1 MRLIMFCLVASLAA
15 STARAEILFHDR
27 AFADAVVDHNLI
39 SGYNDPTSALGRND
53 WTSDMVGVNQWGSD
67 IGTSL
72 GNGGYLTMEFVD
84 NEVGGSGDSDK
95 DLWVFEI
102 GGVPEELQI
111 EISVDGSSWLDV
123 GIADRISAAV
133 DYGVGVDIDQY
144 FTVGNGYDTSTRFRY
159 VRVSDTGNNS
169 YNMFNK
175 AGADIDAV
183 AAIYPL
189 SNQTSSVP
197 EPASLLLAFA
207 GLLGLALLPR
217 TRRGN

>member
-1 MRLIMFCLVASLAA
+1 MRVFMFSLVAFLAT
-15 STARAEILFHDR
+15 STADAEILFHDR
-27 AFADAVVDHNLI
+27 AFADAVVDSNLL
-39 SGYNDPTSALGRND
+39 SGYNDPTAALGRND
-53 WTSDMVGVNQWGSD
+53 WTADMVGGNAWGSD

-72 GNGGYLTMEFVD
+72 GDGGHLTLEFID
-84 NEVGGSGDSDK
+84 NAIGGSGDTDK

-102 GGVPEELQI
+102 GGIPEELLI

-123 GIADRISAAV
+123 GIADRVSATV

-144 FTVGNGYDTSTRFRY
+144 FTAGNGYDTSTRFRY
-159 VRVSDTGNNS
+159 VRATDTGNNT
-169 YNMFNK
+169 YGFFNK

-197 EPASLLLAFA
+197 EPSALLLALA
-207 GLLGLALLPR
+207 GLALLPR
-217 TRRGN
+217 RRPRN

>member
-1 MRLIMFCLVASLAA
+1 
-15 STARAEILFHDR
+15 
-27 AFADAVVDHNLI
+27 
-39 SGYNDPTSALGRND
+39 
-53 WTSDMVGVNQWGSD
+53 MVGVNQWGSD

-123 GIADRISAAV
+123 GIADRVSATV

-144 FTVGNGYDTSTRFRY
+144 FTTGNGYDTSTPFRY
-159 VRVSDTGNNS
+159 VRVTDTGNNTYGS
-169 YNMFNK
+169 MNK
-175 AGADIDAV
+175 SGGDIDAV

-197 EPASLLLAFA
+197 EPATLLL
-207 GLLGLALLPR
+207 LILGLALLPR
-217 TRRGN
+217 RRCR

>member
-1 MRLIMFCLVASLAA
+1 MRIFMFCLVASMAA
-15 STARAEILFHDR
+15 STARAEVLFHDR
-27 AFADAVVDHNLI
+27 AFADAVVESNLL

-53 WTSDMVGVNQWGSD
+53 WTADMVGVNQWGSD

-72 GNGGYLTMEFVD
+72 GNGGHLTMEFVD

-102 GGVPEELQI
+102 GGIPEELQI
-111 EISVDGSSWLDV
+111 EISIDGSSWLDV
-123 GIADRISAAV
+123 GVADRASATV

-144 FTVGNGYDTSTRFRY
+144 FTAGNGYDTSTRFRY
-159 VRVSDTGNNS
+159 VRVTDTGNNNYGS
-169 YNMFNK
+169 SNK
-175 AGADIDAV
+175 AGGDIDAV

-197 EPASLLLAFA
+197 EPTSLLLAFA

>member
-1 MRLIMFCLVASLAA
+1 MRIIILSLVAFLAA

-27 AFADAVVDHNLI
+27 AFADAVVDSNLL
-39 SGYNDPTSALGRND
+39 SGYNDPTAALGRND
-53 WTSDMVGVNQWGSD
+53 WTADMVGGNAWGSD

-72 GNGGYLTMEFVD
+72 GDGGHLTFEFID
-84 NEVGGSGDSDK
+84 NAIGGSGNTDK

-102 GGVPEELQI
+102 GGLPEELQI
-111 EISVDGSSWLDV
+111 EISVDGSAWLDV
-123 GIADRISAAV
+123 GIADRVSATV

-144 FTVGNGYDTSTRFRY
+144 FTAGNGYDTTTRFSY
-159 VRVSDTGNNS
+159 MRVTDTGNNT

-175 AGADIDAV
+175 AGADIDAG

-197 EPASLLLAFA
+197 EPATLLLA
-207 GLLGLALLPR
+207 LVGLAVLPR
-217 TRRGN
+217 RRRGN